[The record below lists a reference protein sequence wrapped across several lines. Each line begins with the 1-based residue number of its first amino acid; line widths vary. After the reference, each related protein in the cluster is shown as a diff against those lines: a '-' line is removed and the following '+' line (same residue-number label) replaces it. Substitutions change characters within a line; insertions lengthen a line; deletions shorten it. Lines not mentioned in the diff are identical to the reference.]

1 MNSFKRIATRILVRL
16 YGSPI
21 LGNIAAVATSAGVA
35 YLAARVPGAIEAIEW
50 VIRMSSPKPEE
61 VVVGQAA
68 VATFLSP
75 LVFGAI
81 KAGIQEILFRGAN
94 KALDTMSDFGL
105 YDGKRDGFI
114 GPVAQESI
122 HQLILHR
129 HDIPDPDQ

>member
-1 MNSFKRIATRILVRL
+1 MNSFKRIATKFLVRL

-21 LGNIAAVATSAGVA
+21 LGNLAAAITSAGVA
-35 YLAARVPGAIEAIEW
+35 YLGARVPGAIEGIEW
-50 VIRMSSPKPEE
+50 VIRLSSPKPEE
-61 VVVGQAA
+61 VVVGHAA

-94 KALDTMSDFGL
+94 KALDTMSDYGF
-105 YDGKRDGFI
+105 YDGKKDGFI
-114 GPVAQESI
+114 GPVARESI

-129 HDIPDPDQ
+129 HDIPDPDR